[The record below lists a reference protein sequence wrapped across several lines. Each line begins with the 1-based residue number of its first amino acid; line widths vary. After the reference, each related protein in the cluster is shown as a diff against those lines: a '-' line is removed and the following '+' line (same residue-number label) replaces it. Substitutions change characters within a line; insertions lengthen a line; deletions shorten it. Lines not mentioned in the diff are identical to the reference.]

1 MISKGS
7 IHRTASGFT
16 PSDAL
21 IGMIVTEAAS
31 GLSAGEVALCT
42 ASDEPCGIITDWNGA
57 EVTIA
62 VDGDD
67 CFVLLGADIPAAYP
81 AGSIFGCDSDSC
93 ATPVTVD
100 LTGTAFAW
108 KVGSLV
114 REEVTAVAADEG
126 LYPCHVS
133 IGVVPVAA

>member
-16 PSDAL
+16 PDDSYV
-21 IGMIVTEAAS
+21 GKIVTEAAS

-42 ASDEPCGIITDWNGA
+42 ASDEPCGIITDWRGS

-67 CFVLLGADIPAAYP
+67 CFVLLGADVPSAFP
-81 AGSIFGCDSDSC
+81 AGEMFGCDSDSC
-93 ATPVTVD
+93 ATPVTAD
-100 LTGTAFAW
+100 LTGAAFAW

-114 REEVTAVAADEG
+114 REEIAAVAADEG
-126 LYPCHVS
+126 LYPCHVNIS
-133 IGVVPVAA
+133 IIPVAS